1 MTRRATPE
9 RTEQTQIVRTLR
21 ALGWPVYV
29 LGTTRRRSDSHF
41 GTMQSHGLPD
51 LVVVVPERMTA
62 HRVIPP
68 RLLAIEVKAPRGQL
82 RPEQAEL
89 REQWLSTGQPHLVG
103 GLDVVYQWLIAEGY
117 VRAASVP
124 WYRQGEGAA

>member
-1 MTRRATPE
+1 MTRRAPE
-9 RTEQTQIVRTLR
+9 RTEQTQIVRALR

-29 LGTTRRRSDSHF
+29 LGTTRRRGDHP
-41 GTMQSHGLPD
+41 GTMQSPGLPD
-51 LVVVVPERMTA
+51 LVVVVPERQTA

-68 RLLAIEVKAPRGQL
+68 RLLAVEVKAPGGRL

-89 REQWLSTGQPHLVG
+89 RERWLSTGQPHLVG

-124 WYRQGEGAA
+124 WYRQGEGV